1 MNKFRNAIEE
11 GKFAARALRHFYKC
25 YRKWRDANP
34 DEDVVYVY
42 VGHPD
47 MAAAIVKQSALWQRF
62 AEWEKANS
70 RTDLE
75 PTENIQSHAAR
86 DLAATQAAVD
96 AVNAANRRNPD
107 PRKFTPVVV
116 GPGNVRCACA
126 ACTASRATREE
137 SKAYDA

>member
-1 MNKFRNAIEE
+1 MNKLRNAIEE
-11 GKFAARALRHFYKC
+11 GKFAARIARQFFRA

-47 MAAAIVKQSALWQRF
+47 MGAAIAQQSPLWQRF
-62 AEWEKANS
+62 AAWEQEQDMTAMPMSLFS
-70 RTDLE
+70 RDESKPSKWDSLT
-75 PTENIQSHAAR
+75 HAEKEAR
-86 DLAATQAAVD
+86 YDAAHKLLDKRATTL
-96 AVNAANRRNPD
+96 
-107 PRKFTPVVV
+107 PRIAQ
-116 GPGNVRCACA
+116 CDCA

>member
-11 GKFAARALRHFYKC
+11 GKFAARVARQFFRS
-25 YRKWRDANP
+25 YRKWRDSNP

-47 MAAAIVKQSALWQRF
+47 MAATIVRQSPLWQRF
-62 AEWEKANS
+62 AELEANMDVQ
-70 RTDLE
+70 RAAAAMADR
-75 PTENIQSHAAR
+75 AR
-86 DLAATQAAVD
+86 DLV
-96 AVNAANRRNPD
+96 
-107 PRKFTPVVV
+107 
-116 GPGNVRCACA
+116 NVRCNCA

>member
-11 GKFAARALRHFYKC
+11 GKFAARVARQFFRS

-47 MAAAIVKQSALWQRF
+47 MAATIVKQSPLWQQY
-62 AEWEKANS
+62 AKWE
-70 RTDLE
+70 RL
-75 PTENIQSHAAR
+75 Q
-86 DLAATQAAVD
+86 TQATAFD
-96 AVNAANRRNPD
+96 AGAMSPQTVYDNIRAAQAGH
-107 PRKFTPVVV
+107 PRLRTVE
-116 GPGNVRCACA
+116 CDCA

-137 SKAYDA
+137 SKPYDA

>member
-11 GKFAARALRHFYKC
+11 GKFAARIARQFFRA

-34 DEDVVYVY
+34 DADVAYVY

-47 MAAAIVKQSALWQRF
+47 MGAAIAQQSPLWQRF
-62 AEWEKANS
+62 ERWEQIERA
-70 RTDLE
+70 
-75 PTENIQSHAAR
+75 
-86 DLAATQAAVD
+86 QAAS
-96 AVNAANRRNPD
+96 RSTWRNPPYVSPLD
-107 PRKFTPVVV
+107 DKRDATAAVHAVAPLLRPAE
-116 GPGNVRCACA
+116 CDCA

>member
-1 MNKFRNAIEE
+1 MNKFRNALEE
-11 GKFAARALRHFYKC
+11 GKFAARIARQFFRA
-25 YRKWRDANP
+25 YRRWRDANP

-62 AEWEKANS
+62 AAWEQSQAVKASVEALDGNT
-70 RTDLE
+70 R
-75 PTENIQSHAAR
+75 
-86 DLAATQAAVD
+86 
-96 AVNAANRRNPD
+96 
-107 PRKFTPVVV
+107 VV
-116 GPGNVRCACA
+116 GAPNSWAEGPPGRVDVCNCA

>member
-11 GKFAARALRHFYKC
+11 GKFAARVARQFFRS

-47 MAAAIVKQSALWQRF
+47 MAATIVRQSPLWQRF
-62 AEWEKANS
+62 AAWE
-70 RTDLE
+70 RQRDHWRE
-75 PTENIQSHAAR
+75 RDEQSNAEKV
-86 DLAATQAAVD
+86 QAAIHR
-96 AVNAANRRNPD
+96 AAPLLRPAQCD
-107 PRKFTPVVV
+107 
-116 GPGNVRCACA
+116 CA